1 MKRTSSRSATMFGI
15 IALLAVSLA
24 PAALAGVGPPNFFTY
39 AHDRL
44 YNGVLT
50 PTELPNRGEF
60 DQIFVLGSGLT
71 TVADAAPGDQSY
83 NGGRWEVHPVTFLT
97 IAATQFTNAEQ
108 ILAAAQA
115 GQISIGPVVKRFEC
129 PLIPINQH

>member
-1 MKRTSSRSATMFGI
+1 MGRFLRIAPLALTVLTLAAT
-15 IALLAVSLA
+15 
-24 PAALAGVGPPNFFTY
+24 ALAGQGPPANMIY

-44 YNGVLT
+44 YTGVNS
-50 PTELPNRGEF
+50 PRDLPNQGVF
-60 DQIFVLGSGLT
+60 DVIYPLGPGLDA
-71 TVADAAPGDQSY
+71 VSDAAPGDPTY
-83 NGGRWEVHPVTFLT
+83 TGGRWEVHPVTFLT
-97 IAATQFTNAEQ
+97 LAATQFTNAEQ